1 MKIIEN
7 TQFNR
12 INLQFDE
19 KPSKE
24 ILQKL
29 KDEGW
34 RYSPQHKLW
43 YPSAS
48 AVENSRAFAES
59 LQKDINNEASAYME
73 SMQDA
78 IDTNE
83 PGFNSADERLSA
95 LVQNATDYE
104 ISPENTKVMVDNIKQ
119 QVINENESILE
130 ARLIQM
136 EKLLLDMKAELQ
148 TTRER
153 ISKLENNNSNNNEI
167 SNVFVTADIGNP
179 VELALHNP
187 KTGEYFSPIGGKT
200 NLTNEDWKFI
210 NENPKLFENWRYL
223 AAFKFATEGKPIT
236 ELTGNEFQKVQDESI
251 VTRVLDYYTDL
262 YNNEVKRNEIGIVI
276 LDKEGIKDSLAHGM
290 SRLKAS
296 AYAAVP
302 KVIESGIIYN
312 YENNW
317 KNRNYDT
324 CVVIAPVNIDGKVFA
339 EEVVLKKRPNKTGF
353 YLHEVELKE
362 KLLEMFKT
370 PTERSKS
377 KSYSIIARHFD
388 KVKNCN
394 VILNENYEPSKEFV
408 DKIRTEQIEHSAS
421 HQSEI
426 NNVVLSI
433 SEQDIRDAQI
443 KLNNIVTETFLTLTD
458 EEKENG
464 TTLGNKTIRYE
475 KWYKPMV
482 DEIMADIANGNKDA
496 LTIVQNFDLD
506 PETHVQGNKWYTA
519 IEAFNRDI
527 QYKLLPELYEKVQD
541 RIKAEYEEK
550 KIPYVVM
557 FSSESPK
564 FPSENKVYTV
574 KEFNEI
580 LLQADSEFHNRK
592 KYAEQ
597 KYGSADKYWD
607 LERDDKLPEEDKGI
621 QFGYDKTNFK
631 FFNIPNPNN
640 PEDTFS
646 YEPSRYDIGDGNGS
660 IFDYVRATCSHDKFI
675 EALNAL
681 ETQLYFPG
689 VTDSQREFVEKTVEE
704 ETQVLKANLIEKM
717 EELDKAQNEYKELHK
732 KWLIEAT
739 EGERVDEMIK
749 TALKGIKE
757 TYDSSMNDIFTKV
770 LNEYPFS
777 SGDVAESEF
786 LKYTANE
793 VKKMVIS
800 ELYLPSRNAQK
811 AMNAE
816 DYKTYNSIDW
826 EKLRRIWEKFPANVN
841 MTAFAENLLQERCN
855 EKGMSVPENTKALTP
870 PTFINDYEKIKD
882 FYRMTKEEFLN
893 YYSFLTEEE
902 YNATFDEIIH
912 SDDFIEK
919 FGDWEKAQRL
929 EKLKNDVS
937 LETDGKIILNGDDIT
952 ETVVSLIENEDR
964 KSIQSLEKEIGKSVI
979 GKYVNNDT
987 GLTFNVS
994 NRNVTE
1000 ISNHHYLWKEHI
1012 KSISLIPQIS
1022 EKAIF
1027 IGEEENED
1035 KKRNPNIVAY
1045 KYFATGIKIDDDDYT
1060 CKVVIGVDDSK
1071 NCYYDQSLSTIEK
1084 GKLIDIL
1091 QEKNKLETE
1100 SFELSKEED
1109 NNLSPLITQR
1119 EATSSYVYYDKR
1131 LIKICQVPQM
1141 PYLDEDL
1148 KPTLA
1153 AVQAVH
1159 DGLLY
1164 IEKKN
1169 QQYVMNSLEEKAEN
1183 ARKQYEAEQGSNY
1196 DSNLSTTDIAK
1207 KLRTYVKEN
1216 YPEYKFSI
1224 TSKYFSGGS
1233 EIKVILKDTPVE
1245 LTNFETMKAYIE
1257 KYSDNFN
1264 RIWDEDLHTYTSYYG
1279 LDEEGKNRFVEKQL
1293 RVMPGHSISRH
1304 NLDEQLEWM
1313 TPEAKKVMKDVVLQL
1328 ESYNFDHSDSQSD
1341 YYHVNFWSDYGIDSS
1356 AVEKSLHLNKEKS
1369 EQKHEEVHTDNEI
1382 SLKEFIDSDMKFDEE
1397 DTILHNKVTGKY
1409 VWLYRETGGVVGK
1422 FEYDSSFNETSRDAI
1437 SYAGMKLIVR
1447 GAILEKNMD
1456 DWTILKDKRYFKPY
1470 QETEMSEKERE
1481 EFKQSF
1487 TSDNNTVTKQTE
1499 LTTEDIEICKKVI
1512 PPVQFKVTMELTKG
1526 EEGEFFTNKLK
1537 HIADTYRKINTD
1549 KELINEDGTH
1559 NVGFRYFMGDTEIY
1573 LSEIDSDGIGFGYN
1587 ILNGDLQMS
1596 EWGST
1601 SLEEIMKIPYME
1613 MDYHVPEGMTIERM
1627 LYQEHPD
1634 YFAEYAEKEESVE
1647 QKRNAD
1653 SYTNEILDKIRAA
1666 GMEVV
1671 TDKDEFDRILETE
1684 DILQK
1689 MTNDEIIK
1697 NMAKQID
1704 DAIEE
1709 KNRINA
1715 KKLENFKAE
1724 VANSNEIE
1732 SKIQIQNVNITDN
1745 EKEILSVALKETAEE
1760 FISVVYSWENY
1771 RSIFDKSTIESPIE
1785 TIKLGSNQF
1794 VKLSPGNR
1802 NNFMYAIRQTL
1813 ENPSIILGKETWD
1826 NNSET
1831 FKPVHLYGKS
1841 FVNYNNSE
1849 KLVESLIIFKEGN
1862 NIAVSLH
1869 PNGIDKFVEQIKTTN
1884 DIVYLDDEVS
1894 RVIGELSITKGD
1906 NVVKENENFLSRV
1919 RQVSYSSLG
1928 QESYPLININY
1939 NRDSLLSS
1947 KEFITSKG
1955 IKTGKLEITKDNF
1968 DRYFNI
1974 LNQHDAFK
1982 DKRNKIASELFNFH
1996 VSSENKDEMKKW
2008 LEEQG
2013 YTITEKEV
2021 TQYMKNDNGLTY
2033 GFVHNGKIYLN
2044 SELMN
2049 SNAAVREY
2057 THLWDAYTQK
2067 TNPELWNKGLNLFKD
2082 TKYWNEVIS
2091 DPNYQD
2097 IKDDENLVLSEIH
2110 SRICGDIAQKVLE
2123 RIAELDGE
2131 QVKLD
2136 AIDWNKEIYFYIREE
2151 FELDEKY
2158 KSLNFT
2164 AMNTTVFFTGF
2175 LSTPMKDLMASKN
2188 INVSKELSWE
2198 ELASLFQEKDSSTL
2212 GDFKTTKETVQKE
2225 ESFETEKEYK
2235 DEVVLRRLDDILD
2248 FHAYNNDGTDVADEN
2263 GNPYSDKV
2271 LEEKYLIL
2279 EQISAGI
2286 VDGKITSLDNAQI
2299 LLNDQLL
2306 HSDLYHQV
2314 SVSKQKEEIQ
2324 DIKIVDEKNDAVRY
2338 DDKVKELEEQGF
2350 SLKEY
2355 GLVEYNNFNGPQYS
2369 VFSNGQKEI
2378 TLRYRMEKV
2387 DGERDSWKAGVIYD
2401 TSEMDIEPVEPLEV
2415 YTFSLFG
2422 YEGTIVQ
2429 VETDLRPGIP
2439 AFDIVGLAD
2448 SAVKETRERIQ
2459 AAFRNSGLEFP
2470 AERVLQSL
2478 SPADLRKD
2486 APMDL
2491 SMALGI
2497 LGQTNKYPVTEPVLA
2512 LGELELSGGIRPVRG
2527 AVASVNSAKTAGITN
2542 VVCDP
2547 TTAELLKNIDGIK
2560 ILTAE
2565 NLKEANEKL
2574 MDTEAWNKKFSIE
2587 VEQRRQ
2593 REFVR
2598 EKTRN
2603 TDLWMKTP
2611 TGDESL
2617 LREQLWL
2624 DIQTPN
2630 FKRNFGNWNYD
2641 ENHKVNI
2648 ISLDTTDLPFDY
2660 ENIQSLKQWL
2670 KTNLV
2675 GKSVEIDSD
2684 GQNVKFN
2691 SRTTRASIKRRGEEQ
2706 RGAYSVLDDLIEN
2719 SVYFDFEKTDNQ
2731 NKHNHLKGQ
2740 DVYYSALKV
2749 GEKLYSVRI
2758 KIDVSKDNLE
2768 GAYKDHKVAEINIA
2782 PNLYHSQSNDLYA
2795 DIGANV
2801 ISMAV
2806 LTDFV
2811 KPQNLMTLNALGEP
2825 SLEEIQDKIKS
2836 KNVISD
2842 GFTDKEKELF
2852 TSIFDVEST
2861 PTVQFNDEWMED
2873 FKEALENLPMDGHF
2887 ETIRAIEIAVAG
2899 KHNIL
2904 ATGAPGC
2911 GKTLLTQTLMPA
2923 LTPKLTEE
2931 EAKQIT
2937 RINSLAGLDSPKRDN
2952 LIPPFRMPH
2961 QTATIEGI
2969 CGGGPNCRPGEIS
2982 LAHNGTLFMDE
2993 TAEFRS
2999 SVIQLLRVPLESRQI
3014 TLSRAGRSTTY
3025 PADFQLAMTMN
3036 PCPCGCYGSPDK
3048 ICLDSARSIEQYWKK
3063 ISDPLLDRVEI
3074 KTFVQKDVK
3083 DTRKI
3088 SIEEMKAQIATAF
3101 EIQRKRGVYNS
3112 HMTPEDIQKYCKLDN
3127 ESQAYLD
3134 KEEDKLTP
3142 IEKSNL
3148 LKLSL
3153 TIANMDGREEIH
3165 INDIKEARELSAPV
3179 FEKPRQFVYDPE
3191 EKRKATVPQLDDVSI
3206 TPEQI
3211 KDAENERKRITE
3223 PVLNGEKTEMYTS
3236 FKNFE
3241 DKGVFEIN
3249 GTHLN
3254 VSKNGGLT
3262 PTGWKQLQAAMEI
3275 YRSKKFETFRYII
3288 INEKNGEIADQ
3299 LAITSHMPNYC
3310 NVSKPNDET
3319 LKQVISR
3326 LEELGDDYKLAV
3338 CHNHPSGNTT
3348 ESSFDRELTD
3358 SLDRSLRRS
3367 DGMNKFL
3374 GHIILDHDT
3383 FNLAV
3388 PSQNNPG
3395 KCHWKK
3401 MEPQIVNE
3409 VDRFT
3414 ADPKPEWADN
3424 YVGGTSAL
3432 KAIAIKIN
3440 DTENWND
3447 DFIPVVFTNAD
3458 RNISGVQYYSKSFF
3472 ENDSSQIRN
3481 EFQFSA
3487 MEAGAIGAFPVITD
3501 ALWNK
3506 LGQEATNFEA
3516 VMKAHVLNDAFT
3528 DVAFNHT
3535 TMTEKYDIEAG
3546 RYYYSADRDQSDRK
3560 IDVVST
3566 WTPSI
3571 NTSLFPP
3578 EFEQKKEQEIER

>member
-43 YPSAS
+43 YPSAN
-48 AVENSRAFAES
+48 AVENSRTFAES

-73 SMQDA
+73 SMQNA

-83 PGFNSADERLSA
+83 PGFNSADEQLSS
-95 LVQNATDYE
+95 LIQNATDYA
-104 ISPENTKVMVDNIKQ
+104 ISPENTKLMVENIKQ
-119 QVINENESILE
+119 KVIKENESILE
-130 ARLIQM
+130 TQLIQM
-136 EKLLLDMKAELQ
+136 EKLLHDMKAELQ
-148 TTRER
+148 TARER
-153 ISKLENNNSNNNEI
+153 ISKLENDNRNNNEI

-179 VELALHNP
+179 VELAF
-187 KTGEYFSPIGGKT
+187 YSPIGGKT

-426 NNVVLSI
+426 NNVVLSK

-464 TTLGNKTIRYE
+464 TTLENKTIRYE

-482 DEIMADIANGNKDA
+482 DEIMADIANGNKEA

-519 IEAFNRDI
+519 IEAFNHDV

-592 KYAEQ
+592 KYAEE
-597 KYGSADKYWD
+597 KYGSADNYWD

-640 PEDTFS
+640 PEDRFS

-660 IFDYVRATCSHDKFI
+660 IFDYVRATCSHDEFI

-689 VTDSQREFVEKTVEE
+689 VTDSQREFVEKTVEDA
-704 ETQVLKANLIEKM
+704 TQNLKTTLKEKM
-717 EELDKAQNEYKELHK
+717 ENLDKAQNEYNELHK

-739 EGERVDEMIK
+739 EADHVDELLNN
-749 TALKGIKE
+749 ALEGIKE
-757 TYDSSMNDIFTKV
+757 TYDSSMNDVFTKV
-770 LNEYPFS
+770 LNEYPFA

-841 MTAFAENLLQERCN
+841 MTAYAEKLLQDKCA
-855 EKGMSVPENTKALTP
+855 EKGMSVQIQSRTVTP
-870 PTFINDYEKIKD
+870 PSPTQ
-882 FYRMTKEEFLN
+882 EEID
-893 YYSFLTEEE
+893 EER
-902 YNATFDEIIH
+902 
-912 SDDFIEK
+912 
-919 FGDWEKAQRL
+919 RL
-929 EKLKNDVS
+929 ASEARAEAS
-937 LETDGKIILNGDDIT
+937 
-952 ETVVSLIENEDR
+952 R
-964 KSIQSLEKEIGKSVI
+964 KK
-979 GKYVNNDT
+979 
-987 GLTFNVS
+987 
-994 NRNVTE
+994 
-1000 ISNHHYLWKEHI
+1000 
-1012 KSISLIPQIS
+1012 
-1022 EKAIF
+1022 
-1027 IGEEENED
+1027 
-1035 KKRNPNIVAY
+1035 
-1045 KYFATGIKIDDDDYT
+1045 
-1060 CKVVIGVDDSK
+1060 
-1071 NCYYDQSLSTIEK
+1071 
-1084 GKLIDIL
+1084 
-1091 QEKNKLETE
+1091 
-1100 SFELSKEED
+1100 
-1109 NNLSPLITQR
+1109 
-1119 EATSSYVYYDKR
+1119 
-1131 LIKICQVPQM
+1131 
-1141 PYLDEDL
+1141 
-1148 KPTLA
+1148 
-1153 AVQAVH
+1153 
-1159 DGLLY
+1159 
-1164 IEKKN
+1164 
-1169 QQYVMNSLEEKAEN
+1169 
-1183 ARKQYEAEQGSNY
+1183 YEAEQGSNY
-1196 DSNLSTTDIAK
+1196 DSSLSTTDIAK

-1233 EIKVILKDTPVE
+1233 EINVILKDTPVE

-1257 KYSDNFN
+1257 KYSGNFN

-1293 RVMPGHSISRH
+1293 RVMPRHSISRH

-1356 AVEKSLHLNKEKS
+1356 AIEKSLQLNKENS

-1470 QETEMSEKERE
+1470 QKTEMSEKERE

-1512 PPVQFKVTMELTKG
+1512 PPAQFKLTMELTEG

-1537 HIADTYRKINTD
+1537 QIADTYRKINTD
-1549 KELINEDGTH
+1549 KELINEDGSH

-1587 ILNGDLQMS
+1587 IINGDLQMS

-1601 SLEEIMKIPYME
+1601 SLEEILSIPYME

-1634 YFAEYAEKEESVE
+1634 YFAEYAEKEESVD

-1666 GMEVV
+1666 GIEVI

-1947 KEFITSKG
+1947 EEFITSKG

-2049 SNAAVREY
+2049 SNAAVHEY

-2091 DPNYQD
+2091 DQNYQD

-2164 AMNTTVFFTGF
+2164 AMNTTVFLTEF

-2212 GDFKTTKETVQKE
+2212 GDFKTTKETV
-2225 ESFETEKEYK
+2225 
-2235 DEVVLRRLDDILD
+2235 
-2248 FHAYNNDGTDVADEN
+2248 
-2263 GNPYSDKV
+2263 
-2271 LEEKYLIL
+2271 
-2279 EQISAGI
+2279 
-2286 VDGKITSLDNAQI
+2286 
-2299 LLNDQLL
+2299 
-2306 HSDLYHQV
+2306 
-2314 SVSKQKEEIQ
+2314 QKEEIQ

-2415 YTFSLFG
+2415 YTFSPFG

-2429 VETDLRPGIP
+2429 VETDLRRGIP
-2439 AFDIVGLAD
+2439 AYDIVGIPD
-2448 SAVKETRERIQ
+2448 SAVKETRERIR
-2459 AAFRNSGLEFP
+2459 AAFRNSGIEMP
-2470 AERVLQSL
+2470 AERMLQAL
-2478 SPADLRKD
+2478 SPADLRKES
-2486 APMDL
+2486 PMDL
-2491 SMALGI
+2491 AMAVGI
-2497 LGQTNKYPVTEPVLA
+2497 LNEQNHWTGEPVLV

-2527 AVASVNSAKTAGITN
+2527 AVAAVNSAKTAGITN

-2565 NLKEANEKL
+2565 SLKEANEKL
-2574 MDTEAWNKKFSIE
+2574 MDAGNFQKTEP
-2587 VEQRRQ
+2587 V
-2593 REFVR
+2593 
-2598 EKTRN
+2598 
-2603 TDLWMKTP
+2603 
-2611 TGDESL
+2611 
-2617 LREQLWL
+2617 
-2624 DIQTPN
+2624 
-2630 FKRNFGNWNYD
+2630 
-2641 ENHKVNI
+2641 
-2648 ISLDTTDLPFDY
+2648 
-2660 ENIQSLKQWL
+2660 
-2670 KTNLV
+2670 
-2675 GKSVEIDSD
+2675 
-2684 GQNVKFN
+2684 
-2691 SRTTRASIKRRGEEQ
+2691 
-2706 RGAYSVLDDLIEN
+2706 IEN
-2719 SVYFDFEKTDNQ
+2719 TE
-2731 NKHNHLKGQ
+2731 
-2740 DVYYSALKV
+2740 
-2749 GEKLYSVRI
+2749 
-2758 KIDVSKDNLE
+2758 
-2768 GAYKDHKVAEINIA
+2768 
-2782 PNLYHSQSNDLYA
+2782 
-2795 DIGANV
+2795 
-2801 ISMAV
+2801 
-2806 LTDFV
+2806 
-2811 KPQNLMTLNALGEP
+2811 
-2825 SLEEIQDKIKS
+2825 
-2836 KNVISD
+2836 
-2842 GFTDKEKELF
+2842 
-2852 TSIFDVEST
+2852 
-2861 PTVQFNDEWMED
+2861 TVQFNDEWMED

-2961 QTATIEGI
+2961 QTATIEGM
-2969 CGGGPNCRPGEIS
+2969 CGGGPNCRPGEVS
-2982 LAHNGTLFMDE
+2982 LSHKGTLFLDE
-2993 TAEFRS
+2993 AAEFRS

-3025 PADFQLAMTMN
+3025 PADFQLAMAMN

>member
-43 YPSAS
+43 YPSAN

-167 SNVFVTADIGNP
+167 TFPVVVLPQSSDFVESWSNNHNSVAKGLFIIKKDDKLVAIDNTDGECWVEDFDSLDKAVTYLTNSSFSPEEIRELNDADAHAAALNKLTEVDLVLINDNILNSNVFVTADIGNP

-187 KTGEYFSPIGGKT
+187 KTGEYFLIQSIDDDDRWDYTLYDK
-200 NLTNEDWKFI
+200 DF
-210 NENPKLFENWRYL
+210 KL
-223 AAFKFATEGKPIT
+223 
-236 ELTGNEFQKVQDESI
+236 
-251 VTRVLDYYTDL
+251 
-262 YNNEVKRNEIGIVI
+262 
-276 LDKEGIKDSLAHGM
+276 
-290 SRLKAS
+290 
-296 AYAAVP
+296 
-302 KVIESGIIYN
+302 
-312 YENNW
+312 
-317 KNRNYDT
+317 
-324 CVVIAPVNIDGKVFA
+324 IDGGQGVSGDITMPEDIRTA
-339 EEVVLKKRPNKTGF
+339 AQVVLKEFHPDDLSINDWVIRD
-353 YLHEVELKE
+353 YSDLSEL
-362 KLLEMFKT
+362 
-370 PTERSKS
+370 
-377 KSYSIIARHFD
+377 I
-388 KVKNCN
+388 
-394 VILNENYEPSKEFV
+394 NEIEAANYERVV
-408 DKIRTEQIEHSAS
+408 DSIQQNWTEHDNGVEQARDERDSREMNAELSRLDAEAEAMERANGLREMEAS
-421 HQSEI
+421 TDSITAEI
-426 NNVVLSI
+426 DDTGLTP
-433 SEQDIRDAQI
+433 EQDIRDAQI

-464 TTLGNKTIRYE
+464 TTLENKTIRYE

-482 DEIMADIANGNKDA
+482 DEIMADIANGNKEA
-496 LTIVQNFDLD
+496 LTIVQNFELD

-519 IEAFNRDI
+519 IEAFNRDV

-574 KEFNEI
+574 TEFNEI

-592 KYAEQ
+592 KYAEE
-597 KYGSADKYWD
+597 KYGSADNYWD

-660 IFDYVRATCSHDKFI
+660 VFDYVRSTCSHDEFI

-689 VTDSQREFVEKTVEE
+689 VTDSQRQFVEKTVEE
-704 ETQVLKANLIEKM
+704 ATQNLKATLKEKM
-717 EELDKAQNEYKELHK
+717 EDLDKAQNEYKELHK

-739 EGERVDEMIK
+739 EADRVDEMLK
-749 TALKGIKE
+749 NALDGVKDA
-757 TYDSSMNDIFTKV
+757 YDSSMNDVFTKV
-770 LNEYPFS
+770 LNEYPFA
-777 SGDVAESEF
+777 SGDVAGSEF

-793 VKKMVIS
+793 VKKMAVS

-826 EKLRRIWEKFPANVN
+826 AKLRRIWEKFPANVN
-841 MTAFAENLLQERCN
+841 MTSYAEKLLQDKCA
-855 EKGMSVPENTKALTP
+855 EKGMSVSENTKAVTP
-870 PTFINDYEKIKD
+870 PK
-882 FYRMTKEEFLN
+882 
-893 YYSFLTEEE
+893 
-902 YNATFDEIIH
+902 
-912 SDDFIEK
+912 
-919 FGDWEKAQRL
+919 
-929 EKLKNDVS
+929 
-937 LETDGKIILNGDDIT
+937 
-952 ETVVSLIENEDR
+952 
-964 KSIQSLEKEIGKSVI
+964 
-979 GKYVNNDT
+979 
-987 GLTFNVS
+987 
-994 NRNVTE
+994 
-1000 ISNHHYLWKEHI
+1000 
-1012 KSISLIPQIS
+1012 
-1022 EKAIF
+1022 
-1027 IGEEENED
+1027 
-1035 KKRNPNIVAY
+1035 
-1045 KYFATGIKIDDDDYT
+1045 
-1060 CKVVIGVDDSK
+1060 
-1071 NCYYDQSLSTIEK
+1071 
-1084 GKLIDIL
+1084 
-1091 QEKNKLETE
+1091 
-1100 SFELSKEED
+1100 
-1109 NNLSPLITQR
+1109 
-1119 EATSSYVYYDKR
+1119 
-1131 LIKICQVPQM
+1131 
-1141 PYLDEDL
+1141 
-1148 KPTLA
+1148 
-1153 AVQAVH
+1153 
-1159 DGLLY
+1159 
-1164 IEKKN
+1164 
-1169 QQYVMNSLEEKAEN
+1169 
-1183 ARKQYEAEQGSNY
+1183 
-1196 DSNLSTTDIAK
+1196 TT
-1207 KLRTYVKEN
+1207 T
-1216 YPEYKFSI
+1216 
-1224 TSKYFSGGS
+1224 
-1233 EIKVILKDTPVE
+1233 
-1245 LTNFETMKAYIE
+1245 
-1257 KYSDNFN
+1257 
-1264 RIWDEDLHTYTSYYG
+1264 
-1279 LDEEGKNRFVEKQL
+1279 
-1293 RVMPGHSISRH
+1293 
-1304 NLDEQLEWM
+1304 
-1313 TPEAKKVMKDVVLQL
+1313 
-1328 ESYNFDHSDSQSD
+1328 
-1341 YYHVNFWSDYGIDSS
+1341 
-1356 AVEKSLHLNKEKS
+1356 
-1369 EQKHEEVHTDNEI
+1369 EVHSDNEI
-1382 SLKEFIDSDMKFDEE
+1382 PLKEFIDSDMKFDEE

-1409 VWLYRETGGVVGK
+1409 VWLYRETGGGVGK
-1422 FEYDSSFNETSRDAI
+1422 FEYDSSFNETSRDVI
-1437 SYAGMKLIVR
+1437 SYAGIKSIVR

-1512 PPVQFKVTMELTKG
+1512 PPAQFKLTMELTEG

-1537 HIADTYRKINTD
+1537 QIADTYRKINTD

-1601 SLEEIMKIPYME
+1601 SLEEILSIPYME

-1634 YFAEYAEKEESVE
+1634 YFAEYAEKKESVD

-1666 GMEVV
+1666 GIEVV
-1671 TDKDEFDRILETE
+1671 TDKDEFDRILEQE

-1704 DAIEE
+1704 YAIEE

-1724 VANSNEIE
+1724 VANSNKIE

-1745 EKEILSVALKETAEE
+1745 EKEILSVALKETAEK
-1760 FISVVYSWENY
+1760 FVSVVYSRENY
-1771 RSIFDKSTIESPIE
+1771 NKIFGDGVIESPIE

-1826 NNSET
+1826 NNSES

-1894 RVIGELSITKGD
+1894 RVAAFAITDGD
-1906 NVVKENENFLSRV
+1906 SHVVKENENFLSRV

-1947 KEFITSKG
+1947 VEFISSKG
-1955 IKTGKLEITKDNF
+1955 IETGKLKITKDNF

-2049 SNAAVREY
+2049 SNAAVHEY

-2067 TNPELWNKGLNLFKD
+2067 TNSELWNKGLNLFKD

-2164 AMNTTVFFTGF
+2164 AMNTTVFFTEF

-2235 DEVVLRRLDDILD
+2235 VEVVLRRLDDILD
-2248 FHAYNNDGTDVADEN
+2248 FHAYNNDGTDVIDEN

-2286 VDGKITSLDNAQI
+2286 VDRKITSLDNAQI

-2355 GLVEYNNFNGPQYS
+2355 GVVEYNNFNGPQYS

-2401 TSEMDIEPVEPLEV
+2401 TSEMDIEPVKPREV
-2415 YTFSLFG
+2415 YTFSPFG

-2429 VETDLRPGIP
+2429 VETDLRRGIP
-2439 AFDIVGLAD
+2439 AYDIVGIPD
-2448 SAVKETRERIQ
+2448 SAVKETRERIR
-2459 AAFRNSGLEFP
+2459 AAFRNSGIEMP
-2470 AERVLQSL
+2470 AERMLQAL
-2478 SPADLRKD
+2478 SPADLRKES
-2486 APMDL
+2486 PMDL
-2491 SMALGI
+2491 AMAVGI
-2497 LGQTNKYPVTEPVLA
+2497 LNEQTHWTGEPVLV
-2512 LGELELSGGIRPVRG
+2512 LGELELSGGIHPVRG
-2527 AVASVNSAKTAGITN
+2527 AVAAVNSAKAAGITN

-2547 TTAELLKNIDGIK
+2547 VTAELLRDIDGIK

-2574 MDTEAWNKKFSIE
+2574 MDAGNFQKTEP
-2587 VEQRRQ
+2587 V
-2593 REFVR
+2593 
-2598 EKTRN
+2598 
-2603 TDLWMKTP
+2603 
-2611 TGDESL
+2611 
-2617 LREQLWL
+2617 
-2624 DIQTPN
+2624 
-2630 FKRNFGNWNYD
+2630 
-2641 ENHKVNI
+2641 
-2648 ISLDTTDLPFDY
+2648 
-2660 ENIQSLKQWL
+2660 
-2670 KTNLV
+2670 
-2675 GKSVEIDSD
+2675 
-2684 GQNVKFN
+2684 
-2691 SRTTRASIKRRGEEQ
+2691 
-2706 RGAYSVLDDLIEN
+2706 IEN
-2719 SVYFDFEKTDNQ
+2719 TE
-2731 NKHNHLKGQ
+2731 
-2740 DVYYSALKV
+2740 
-2749 GEKLYSVRI
+2749 
-2758 KIDVSKDNLE
+2758 
-2768 GAYKDHKVAEINIA
+2768 
-2782 PNLYHSQSNDLYA
+2782 
-2795 DIGANV
+2795 
-2801 ISMAV
+2801 
-2806 LTDFV
+2806 
-2811 KPQNLMTLNALGEP
+2811 
-2825 SLEEIQDKIKS
+2825 
-2836 KNVISD
+2836 
-2842 GFTDKEKELF
+2842 
-2852 TSIFDVEST
+2852 
-2861 PTVQFNDEWMED
+2861 TVQFNDEWMED

-2904 ATGAPGC
+2904 ATGAPGS

-2961 QTATIEGI
+2961 QTATIEGM
-2969 CGGGPNCRPGEIS
+2969 CGGGPNCRPGEVS
-2982 LAHNGTLFMDE
+2982 LSHKGTLFLDE
-2993 TAEFRS
+2993 AAEFRS

-3014 TLSRAGRSTTY
+3014 TLSRAGRSTIY
-3025 PADFQLAMTMN
+3025 PADFQLAMAMN

-3142 IEKSNL
+3142 REKSNL

-3310 NVSKPNDET
+3310 NVSKPNGET
-3319 LKQVISR
+3319 IKQVISR

-3358 SLDRSLRRS
+3358 SIDRSLRRS

-3414 ADPKPEWADN
+3414 ADPKPEWAGD

-3432 KAIAIKIN
+3432 KAVAVKIN

-3458 RNISGVQYYSKSFF
+3458 RNISGVQYYSKNFF
-3472 ENDSSQIRN
+3472 ENESSQIRN

-3546 RYYYSADRDQSDRK
+3546 RYYYSFDRDQSDRK

>member
-43 YPSAS
+43 YPSAN
-48 AVENSRAFAES
+48 AVENSRTFAES

-73 SMQDA
+73 SMQNA

-83 PGFNSADERLSA
+83 PGFNSADEQLSS
-95 LVQNATDYE
+95 LIQNATDYA
-104 ISPENTKVMVDNIKQ
+104 ISPENTKLMVENIKQ
-119 QVINENESILE
+119 KVIKENESILE
-130 ARLIQM
+130 TQLIQM
-136 EKLLLDMKAELQ
+136 EKLLHDMKAELQ
-148 TTRER
+148 TARER
-153 ISKLENNNSNNNEI
+153 ISKLENDNRNNNEI

-179 VELALHNP
+179 VELAF
-187 KTGEYFSPIGGKT
+187 YSPIGGKT

-426 NNVVLSI
+426 NNVVLSK

-443 KLNNIVTETFLTLTD
+443 KINNIVTETFLTLTD

-464 TTLGNKTIRYE
+464 TTLENKTIRYE

-482 DEIMADIANGNKDA
+482 DEIMADIANGNKEA

-519 IEAFNRDI
+519 IEAFNHDV

-592 KYAEQ
+592 KYAEE
-597 KYGSADKYWD
+597 KYGSADNYWD

-640 PEDTFS
+640 PEDRFS

-660 IFDYVRATCSHDKFI
+660 IFDYVRATCSHDEFI

-689 VTDSQREFVEKTVEE
+689 VTDSQREFVEKTVEDA
-704 ETQVLKANLIEKM
+704 TQNLKTTLKEKM
-717 EELDKAQNEYKELHK
+717 ENLDKAQNEYNELHK

-739 EGERVDEMIK
+739 EADHVDELLNN
-749 TALKGIKE
+749 ALEGIKE
-757 TYDSSMNDIFTKV
+757 TYDSSMNDVFTKV
-770 LNEYPFS
+770 LNEYPFA

-841 MTAFAENLLQERCN
+841 MTAYAEKLLQDKCA
-855 EKGMSVPENTKALTP
+855 EKGMSVQIQSRTVTP
-870 PTFINDYEKIKD
+870 PSPTQ
-882 FYRMTKEEFLN
+882 EEID
-893 YYSFLTEEE
+893 EER
-902 YNATFDEIIH
+902 
-912 SDDFIEK
+912 
-919 FGDWEKAQRL
+919 RL
-929 EKLKNDVS
+929 ASEARAEAS
-937 LETDGKIILNGDDIT
+937 
-952 ETVVSLIENEDR
+952 R
-964 KSIQSLEKEIGKSVI
+964 KK
-979 GKYVNNDT
+979 
-987 GLTFNVS
+987 
-994 NRNVTE
+994 
-1000 ISNHHYLWKEHI
+1000 
-1012 KSISLIPQIS
+1012 
-1022 EKAIF
+1022 
-1027 IGEEENED
+1027 
-1035 KKRNPNIVAY
+1035 
-1045 KYFATGIKIDDDDYT
+1045 
-1060 CKVVIGVDDSK
+1060 
-1071 NCYYDQSLSTIEK
+1071 
-1084 GKLIDIL
+1084 
-1091 QEKNKLETE
+1091 
-1100 SFELSKEED
+1100 
-1109 NNLSPLITQR
+1109 
-1119 EATSSYVYYDKR
+1119 
-1131 LIKICQVPQM
+1131 
-1141 PYLDEDL
+1141 
-1148 KPTLA
+1148 
-1153 AVQAVH
+1153 
-1159 DGLLY
+1159 
-1164 IEKKN
+1164 
-1169 QQYVMNSLEEKAEN
+1169 
-1183 ARKQYEAEQGSNY
+1183 YEAEQGSNY
-1196 DSNLSTTDIAK
+1196 DSSLSTTDIAK

-1233 EIKVILKDTPVE
+1233 EINVILKDTPVE

-1257 KYSDNFN
+1257 KYSGNFN

-1293 RVMPGHSISRH
+1293 RVMPRHSISRH

-1356 AVEKSLHLNKEKS
+1356 AIEKSLQLNKENS

-1470 QETEMSEKERE
+1470 QKTEMSEKERE

-1512 PPVQFKVTMELTKG
+1512 PPAQFKLTMELTEG

-1537 HIADTYRKINTD
+1537 QIADTYRKINTD
-1549 KELINEDGTH
+1549 KELINEDGSH

-1601 SLEEIMKIPYME
+1601 SLEEILSIPYME

-1634 YFAEYAEKEESVE
+1634 YFAEYAEKEESVD

-1666 GMEVV
+1666 GIEVI

-1715 KKLENFKAE
+1715 KKLENFKSE

-1947 KEFITSKG
+1947 EEFITSKG

-2049 SNAAVREY
+2049 SNAAVHEY

-2164 AMNTTVFFTGF
+2164 AMNTTVFFTEF

-2198 ELASLFQEKDSSTL
+2198 ELASLFQEHDSSTL
-2212 GDFKTTKETVQKE
+2212 GDFKTTKETV
-2225 ESFETEKEYK
+2225 
-2235 DEVVLRRLDDILD
+2235 
-2248 FHAYNNDGTDVADEN
+2248 
-2263 GNPYSDKV
+2263 
-2271 LEEKYLIL
+2271 
-2279 EQISAGI
+2279 
-2286 VDGKITSLDNAQI
+2286 
-2299 LLNDQLL
+2299 
-2306 HSDLYHQV
+2306 
-2314 SVSKQKEEIQ
+2314 QKEEIQ

-2401 TSEMDIEPVEPLEV
+2401 TSEMDIEPVKPLVV
-2415 YTFSLFG
+2415 YTFSPFG

-2429 VETDLRPGIP
+2429 VETDLRRGIP
-2439 AFDIVGLAD
+2439 AYDIVGIPD
-2448 SAVKETRERIQ
+2448 SAVKETRERIR
-2459 AAFRNSGLEFP
+2459 AAFRNSGIEMP
-2470 AERVLQSL
+2470 AERMLQAL
-2478 SPADLRKD
+2478 SPADLRKES
-2486 APMDL
+2486 PMDL
-2491 SMALGI
+2491 AMAVGI
-2497 LGQTNKYPVTEPVLA
+2497 LNEQNHWTGEPVLV

-2527 AVASVNSAKTAGITN
+2527 AVAAVNSAKAAGIIN

-2565 NLKEANEKL
+2565 SLKEANEKL
-2574 MDTEAWNKKFSIE
+2574 MNAGNFQKTEP
-2587 VEQRRQ
+2587 V
-2593 REFVR
+2593 
-2598 EKTRN
+2598 
-2603 TDLWMKTP
+2603 
-2611 TGDESL
+2611 
-2617 LREQLWL
+2617 
-2624 DIQTPN
+2624 
-2630 FKRNFGNWNYD
+2630 
-2641 ENHKVNI
+2641 
-2648 ISLDTTDLPFDY
+2648 
-2660 ENIQSLKQWL
+2660 
-2670 KTNLV
+2670 
-2675 GKSVEIDSD
+2675 
-2684 GQNVKFN
+2684 
-2691 SRTTRASIKRRGEEQ
+2691 
-2706 RGAYSVLDDLIEN
+2706 IEN
-2719 SVYFDFEKTDNQ
+2719 TE
-2731 NKHNHLKGQ
+2731 
-2740 DVYYSALKV
+2740 
-2749 GEKLYSVRI
+2749 
-2758 KIDVSKDNLE
+2758 
-2768 GAYKDHKVAEINIA
+2768 
-2782 PNLYHSQSNDLYA
+2782 
-2795 DIGANV
+2795 
-2801 ISMAV
+2801 
-2806 LTDFV
+2806 
-2811 KPQNLMTLNALGEP
+2811 
-2825 SLEEIQDKIKS
+2825 
-2836 KNVISD
+2836 
-2842 GFTDKEKELF
+2842 
-2852 TSIFDVEST
+2852 
-2861 PTVQFNDEWMED
+2861 TVQFNDEWMED

-2993 TAEFRS
+2993 AAEFRS

-3025 PADFQLAMTMN
+3025 PADFQLAMAMN

-3310 NVSKPNDET
+3310 NVSKPNGET

-3338 CHNHPSGNTT
+3338 CHNHPSGNIT

-3358 SLDRSLRRS
+3358 SIDRSLRRS

-3414 ADPKPEWADN
+3414 VDPKPEWADN

-3432 KAIAIKIN
+3432 KAIAVKIN

>member
-43 YPSAS
+43 YPSAN
-48 AVENSRAFAES
+48 AVENSRTFAES

-73 SMQDA
+73 SMQNA

-83 PGFNSADERLSA
+83 PGFNSADEQLSS
-95 LVQNATDYE
+95 LIQNATDYA
-104 ISPENTKVMVDNIKQ
+104 ISPENTKLMVENIKQ
-119 QVINENESILE
+119 KVIKENESILE
-130 ARLIQM
+130 TQLIQM
-136 EKLLLDMKAELQ
+136 EKLLHDMKAELQ
-148 TTRER
+148 TARER
-153 ISKLENNNSNNNEI
+153 ISKLENDNRNNNEI

-179 VELALHNP
+179 VELAF
-187 KTGEYFSPIGGKT
+187 YSPIGGKT

-426 NNVVLSI
+426 NNVVLSK

-464 TTLGNKTIRYE
+464 TTLENKTIRYE

-482 DEIMADIANGNKDA
+482 DEIMADIANGNKEA

-519 IEAFNRDI
+519 IEAFNHDV

-592 KYAEQ
+592 KYAEE
-597 KYGSADKYWD
+597 KYGSADNYWD

-640 PEDTFS
+640 PEDRFS

-660 IFDYVRATCSHDKFI
+660 IFDYVRATCSHDEFI

-689 VTDSQREFVEKTVEE
+689 VTDSQREFVEKTVEDA
-704 ETQVLKANLIEKM
+704 TQNLKATLKEKM
-717 EELDKAQNEYKELHK
+717 EDLDKAQNEYKELHK

-739 EGERVDEMIK
+739 EADRVDEMLK
-749 TALKGIKE
+749 NALDGVKDA
-757 TYDSSMNDIFTKV
+757 YDSSMNDVYTKV
-770 LNEYPFS
+770 LNEYPFA
-777 SGDVAESEF
+777 SGDVAGSEF
-786 LKYTANE
+786 LRYTANE
-793 VKKMVIS
+793 VKKMAVS

-826 EKLRRIWEKFPANVN
+826 AKLRRIWEKFPANVN
-841 MTAFAENLLQERCN
+841 MTAYAEKLLQDKCA
-855 EKGMSVPENTKALTP
+855 EKGMSVPENTKAVTP
-870 PTFINDYEKIKD
+870 PETTTEVHTNNEISLKEFIDSDMTFDEEDTILHNKVTGKYVWLYRETGGGVGKFEYDSSFNETSRDVISYAGIKSIVRGAILEKNMDDWTILKD
-882 FYRMTKEEFLN
+882 KRYFKPFQKTEMSEEELEAFKQ
-893 YYSFLTEEE
+893 SVTEEE
-902 YNATFDEIIH
+902 RESNINAA
-912 SDDFIEK
+912 K
-919 FGDWEKAQRL
+919 
-929 EKLKNDVS
+929 
-937 LETDGKIILNGDDIT
+937 
-952 ETVVSLIENEDR
+952 
-964 KSIQSLEKEIGKSVI
+964 
-979 GKYVNNDT
+979 
-987 GLTFNVS
+987 
-994 NRNVTE
+994 
-1000 ISNHHYLWKEHI
+1000 
-1012 KSISLIPQIS
+1012 
-1022 EKAIF
+1022 
-1027 IGEEENED
+1027 
-1035 KKRNPNIVAY
+1035 
-1045 KYFATGIKIDDDDYT
+1045 
-1060 CKVVIGVDDSK
+1060 
-1071 NCYYDQSLSTIEK
+1071 
-1084 GKLIDIL
+1084 
-1091 QEKNKLETE
+1091 
-1100 SFELSKEED
+1100 
-1109 NNLSPLITQR
+1109 
-1119 EATSSYVYYDKR
+1119 
-1131 LIKICQVPQM
+1131 
-1141 PYLDEDL
+1141 
-1148 KPTLA
+1148 
-1153 AVQAVH
+1153 AVQ
-1159 DGLLY
+1159 
-1164 IEKKN
+1164 I
-1169 QQYVMNSLEEKAEN
+1169 EN

-1196 DSNLSTTDIAK
+1196 DSNLSTTDIARN
-1207 KLRTYVKEN
+1207 LRN
-1216 YPEYKFSI
+1216 YIKQNHPGYKFSV
-1224 TSKYFSGGS
+1224 TSQYFSGGS
-1233 EIKVILKDTPVE
+1233 SISVKLKETPVE
-1245 LTNFETMKAYIE
+1245 ITNFELMKAYVE
-1257 KYSDNFN
+1257 QNGDSNNN
-1264 RIWDEDLHTYTSYYG
+1264 RIWDSETQKYTYYSELSEDKKKEFIEQQVRNAHW
-1279 LDEEGKNRFVEKQL
+1279 KN
-1293 RVMPGHSISRH
+1293 ISEYSDDRS
-1304 NLDEQLEWM
+1304 LAWM
-1313 TPEAKKVMKDVVLQL
+1313 NEDVRKVYQDVIQHL
-1328 ESYNFDHSDSQSD
+1328 ESYNYDHSDSQSD
-1341 YYHVNFWSDYGIDSS
+1341 YFSVNFYSHYGITEEAIENSHKHNVQKVRVNNES
-1356 AVEKSLHLNKEKS
+1356 VSVPVESVEINTDVNQRLDAIINSFKESDLVLNVRKNDNKINVSIHEPESGNMIFTLNQTGNPVVPVLSNDLSMNEYEELKQLATEYFEIITENQTAPEYLENQFAKDIETKTPVQLEIIS
-1369 EQKHEEVHTDNEI
+1369 KASGILNDFDLNYDLLYQNDGEERIQDIEQNI
-1382 SLKEFIDSDMKFDEE
+1382 ALKFDEAMRANGEFASIVRDLASIRE
-1397 DTILHNKVTGKY
+1397 DAFISDRECAALFISLENAGYLNKIT
-1409 VWLYRETGGVVGK
+1409 ETKDVVI
-1422 FEYDSSFNETSRDAI
+1422 EDVY
-1437 SYAGMKLIVR
+1437 KLIN
-1447 GAILEKNMD
+1447 ENN
-1456 DWTILKDKRYFKPY
+1456 DK
-1470 QETEMSEKERE
+1470 
-1481 EFKQSF
+1481 
-1487 TSDNNTVTKQTE
+1487 E
-1499 LTTEDIEICKKVI
+1499 LTQEDLDICKKVV
-1512 PPVQFKVTMELTKG
+1512 PKQQLAFTLELTKG

-1537 HIADTYRKINTD
+1537 QIADTYRKINTN

-1559 NVGFRYFMGDTEIY
+1559 NVGFRYFLGDTEIF

-1601 SLEEIMKIPYME
+1601 SLEEILSIPYME
-1613 MDYHVPEGMTIERM
+1613 MDYHVPDNATIEQM
-1627 LYQEHPD
+1627 LYQKHPE
-1634 YFAEYAEKEESVE
+1634 YFSEYAPKEELKQEVQAEGKNLSAIVHPEVSYFVASNIEFEEELFSGLSLEEALAKYEELMSEDHSGYIPCIGIDTKDGSMYDSGPEGHGQVIYAGKIIEDVLKDIKYFKKMPEYVDAMKKLTEALMANGYTVENGNEFLESHKDIIEVNGIKYNSYYNSLKTREICHNIAGDDLDKRNEAVKTMADWFINQNIIGPDDILIPAPQHTGNAEYTKEIAELVSKTTGAEIADILKCEPHEPLYE
-1647 QKRNAD
+1647 QKQAATPDLDPKLYVNGNIPEGKRLVLIDNVI
-1653 SYTNEILDKIRAA
+1653 STGVTFNEA
-1666 GMEVV
+1666 
-1671 TDKDEFDRILETE
+1671 
-1684 DILQK
+1684 
-1689 MTNDEIIK
+1689 N
-1697 NMAKQID
+1697 
-1704 DAIEE
+1704 
-1709 KNRINA
+1709 
-1715 KKLENFKAE
+1715 KLIPGITPMVYA
-1724 VANSNEIE
+1724 
-1732 SKIQIQNVNITDN
+1732 ITDN
-1745 EKEILSVALKETAEE
+1745 ANLRYQYEQYYAGTLKRQNYTIYQLKQDPDLHD
-1760 FISVVYSWENY
+1760 IS
-1771 RSIFDKSTIESPIE
+1771 F
-1785 TIKLGSNQF
+1785 
-1794 VKLSPGNR
+1794 
-1802 NNFMYAIRQTL
+1802 A
-1813 ENPSIILGKETWD
+1813 
-1826 NNSET
+1826 
-1831 FKPVHLYGKS
+1831 
-1841 FVNYNNSE
+1841 
-1849 KLVESLIIFKEGN
+1849 
-1862 NIAVSLH
+1862 
-1869 PNGIDKFVEQIKTTN
+1869 
-1884 DIVYLDDEVS
+1884 
-1894 RVIGELSITKGD
+1894 
-1906 NVVKENENFLSRV
+1906 
-1919 RQVSYSSLG
+1919 
-1928 QESYPLININY
+1928 
-1939 NRDSLLSS
+1939 SS
-1947 KEFITSKG
+1947 KELKSMGKEIDFNNYEMVYSGHIDITHSMRNVNVTSEK
-1955 IKTGKLEITKDNF
+1955 IFEQLNNNRPDDYKAHSLSTSDIIVLENEDGTKQAMFVD
-1968 DRYFNI
+1968 DI
-1974 LNQHDAFK
+1974 
-1982 DKRNKIASELFNFH
+1982 
-1996 VSSENKDEMKKW
+1996 
-2008 LEEQG
+2008 
-2013 YTITEKEV
+2013 
-2021 TQYMKNDNGLTY
+2021 
-2033 GFVHNGKIYLN
+2033 GFLHN
-2044 SELMN
+2044 
-2049 SNAAVREY
+2049 
-2057 THLWDAYTQK
+2057 T
-2067 TNPELWNKGLNLFKD
+2067 PELLQFVERMNERIGPD
-2082 TKYWNEVIS
+2082 SSISWNELEKFF
-2091 DPNYQD
+2091 DGH
-2097 IKDDENLVLSEIH
+2097 IKS
-2110 SRICGDIAQKVLE
+2110 Q
-2123 RIAELDGE
+2123 
-2131 QVKLD
+2131 
-2136 AIDWNKEIYFYIREE
+2136 
-2151 FELDEKY
+2151 
-2158 KSLNFT
+2158 
-2164 AMNTTVFFTGF
+2164 
-2175 LSTPMKDLMASKN
+2175 
-2188 INVSKELSWE
+2188 
-2198 ELASLFQEKDSSTL
+2198 LASFETTKQEVIEERYDNEIQEKD
-2212 GDFKTTKETVQKE
+2212 ETVGRMLMDNLDWHYFSDDGIDE
-2225 ESFETEKEYK
+2225 ENELSGK
-2235 DEVVLRRLDDILD
+2235 I
-2248 FHAYNNDGTDVADEN
+2248 
-2263 GNPYSDKV
+2263 
-2271 LEEKYLIL
+2271 LEEKWSMIEDL
-2279 EQISAGI
+2279 EVRIVEGKVKTFEEVQII
-2286 VDGKITSLDNAQI
+2286 I
-2299 LLNDQLL
+2299 NDQLL

-2324 DIKIVDEKNDAVRY
+2324 DIKIVDE
-2338 DDKVKELEEQGF
+2338 
-2350 SLKEY
+2350 
-2355 GLVEYNNFNGPQYS
+2355 
-2369 VFSNGQKEI
+2369 
-2378 TLRYRMEKV
+2378 
-2387 DGERDSWKAGVIYD
+2387 
-2401 TSEMDIEPVEPLEV
+2401 TSEIDIEPVKPLQV
-2415 YTFSLFG
+2415 YTFSPFG
-2422 YEGTIVQ
+2422 YEGTVVQ

-2459 AAFRNSGLEFP
+2459 SAFRNSGLEFP

-2527 AVASVNSAKTAGITN
+2527 AVAAVNTAKAAGIKN

-2565 NLKEANEKL
+2565 SLKEVNEKL
-2574 MDTEAWNKKFSIE
+2574 LQPNVFQKTEP
-2587 VEQRRQ
+2587 V
-2593 REFVR
+2593 
-2598 EKTRN
+2598 
-2603 TDLWMKTP
+2603 
-2611 TGDESL
+2611 
-2617 LREQLWL
+2617 
-2624 DIQTPN
+2624 
-2630 FKRNFGNWNYD
+2630 
-2641 ENHKVNI
+2641 
-2648 ISLDTTDLPFDY
+2648 
-2660 ENIQSLKQWL
+2660 
-2670 KTNLV
+2670 
-2675 GKSVEIDSD
+2675 
-2684 GQNVKFN
+2684 
-2691 SRTTRASIKRRGEEQ
+2691 
-2706 RGAYSVLDDLIEN
+2706 IEN
-2719 SVYFDFEKTDNQ
+2719 TE
-2731 NKHNHLKGQ
+2731 
-2740 DVYYSALKV
+2740 
-2749 GEKLYSVRI
+2749 
-2758 KIDVSKDNLE
+2758 
-2768 GAYKDHKVAEINIA
+2768 
-2782 PNLYHSQSNDLYA
+2782 
-2795 DIGANV
+2795 
-2801 ISMAV
+2801 
-2806 LTDFV
+2806 
-2811 KPQNLMTLNALGEP
+2811 
-2825 SLEEIQDKIKS
+2825 
-2836 KNVISD
+2836 
-2842 GFTDKEKELF
+2842 
-2852 TSIFDVEST
+2852 
-2861 PTVQFNDEWMED
+2861 TVQFNDEWMED

-2961 QTATIEGI
+2961 QTATIEGM
-2969 CGGGPNCRPGEIS
+2969 CGGGPNCRPGEVS
-2982 LAHNGTLFMDE
+2982 LSHKGTLFLDE
-2993 TAEFRS
+2993 AAEFRS
-2999 SVIQLLRVPLESRQI
+2999 SVIQQLRVPLESRQI

-3025 PADFQLAMTMN
+3025 PADFQLAMAMN

-3142 IEKSNL
+3142 REKSNL

-3179 FEKPRQFVYDPE
+3179 FEKPRQFIYDPE

-3401 MEPQIVNE
+3401 MAPQIVNE